1 MTKRR
6 TMIGMALGLGA
17 LASAVC
23 ALNGCDRKPKPQ
35 AKTDRPPATVAP
47 LAFAKSDAD
56 STVTLTLPEPIK
68 LFPELHTQIYN
79 DGQQKL
85 LDFMAQAHKGRAEE
99 KAEGMDVPA
108 YSQTIAWQISAQ
120 SPRLLSLYAEES
132 DFSGGAHPTSSF
144 QTLVYDKTKKDL
156 INGSALFA
164 NGADMKAIDAYLCHQ
179 IEAER
184 SRRLEQPTTQAA
196 SGLPC
201 PHLADS
207 KLILIPS
214 TLSGHIGAIDA
225 LYAPYEVGA
234 YVEGPY
240 EIRVPQTLLKPVLS
254 PEFAD
259 QFGGDPVKDNALDN
273 SPATAADQ

>member
-6 TMIGMALGLGA
+6 MMIGMALALGA
-17 LASAVC
+17 LAAC
-23 ALNGCDRKPKPQ
+23 ALDGCDRKSKPQ

-56 STVTLTLPEPIK
+56 SSVTLTLPEPIK

-85 LDFMAQAHKGRAEE
+85 LAFMAQAHKGRAEE

-120 SPRLLSLYAEES
+120 SPHLLSLYAEEN

-144 QTLVYDKTKKDL
+144 QALLYDKTKKAL
-156 INGSALFA
+156 INSSSLFA
-164 NGADMKAIDAYLCHQ
+164 SGADMKAIDAYVCHQ
-179 IEAER
+179 IETER

-196 SGLPC
+196 SGFSC
-201 PHLADS
+201 PHVADS

-214 TLSGHIGAIDA
+214 TIAGHVGAIDA
-225 LYAPYEVGA
+225 LYAPYEVGP

-240 EIRVPQTLLKPVLS
+240 EIRVPQSVLKPVLS

-259 QFGGDPVKDNALDN
+259 QFAGDPVKDNALD
-273 SPATAADQ
+273 AAASAAVQ